1 MRPELLAK
9 LFVATMLLLAAG
21 CQQKE
26 EDTETKTVEDFLSSK
41 ADVSE
46 IEMHV
51 NDYEFAASER
61 AVLESGDRLEEFLAM
76 VDELEIVEVDHEED
90 SELIEKMES
99 YRNDGQSLIAYLEHQ
114 ESKHVSTIEISKS
127 GLALFVIFE
136 EKGQGKPYEIVG
148 STEDTYEKMFR
159 FFNSVLVDV
168 PVITKPVDSI
178 SILERKENE
187 GRTQSVL
194 KVTRHNIPIIMDGQ
208 QMDATYS
215 VAATFLVLENEEG
228 TVVTEPQEFKVQPE
242 SDHLIWEQSGWKN
255 VESERNT
262 YLQMITLENSNVP
275 YSTEVKIT
283 MTIKDGDT
291 IELDVIY

>member
-51 NDYEFAASER
+51 NDYKFAASER
-61 AVLESGDRLEEFLAM
+61 AVLESGDRLGEFLAM
-76 VDELEIVEVDHEED
+76 VDELEIVEVDQEED

-99 YRNDGQSLIAYLEHQ
+99 YRNDGQSLIAYLGHQ
-114 ESKHVSTIEISKS
+114 ESKHVSTIEISED

-136 EKGQGKPYEIVG
+136 EKGQGKPYEIVS
-148 STEDTYEKMFR
+148 STEDTYEEMLR

-178 SILERKENE
+178 SILERKENG

-194 KVTRHNIPIIMDGQ
+194 KVKRDNIPIVMDGQ
-208 QMDATYS
+208 KMDATYS

-262 YLQMITLENSNVP
+262 YLQLVTLENSNVP